1 MVYSTRN
8 KEQIFME
15 KQLRPIKRPPLIH
28 HAVQEA
34 IRAYILENNLQPD
47 DMLPGENDLAQQ
59 LNVSRS
65 SVREAIKG
73 LESLGLLEARRGSG
87 VFVREFSFDPILD
100 NLQYGLV
107 FDLKALAE
115 LLEIRRVLETGM
127 VGQAMSKMT
136 DERLKDLDKI
146 LEQMGRRAE
155 VEEAFPDEDRAFHQ
169 VLFADIDNQTLLKL
183 LDIFWL
189 VMRRVSEQNPN
200 LWDNN
205 PKWTYQLHTKIVEA
219 LRDADA
225 ERVREA
231 LFNHYSG
238 LESRLAQHFNGS
250 LGA

>member
-1 MVYSTRN
+1 
-8 KEQIFME
+8 ME

-28 HAVQEA
+28 HTIQET

-100 NLQYGLV
+100 NLQYGLA
-107 FDLKALAE
+107 FDLKALTE

-136 DERLKDLDKI
+136 EESLKDLDEI

-155 VEEAFPDEDRAFHQ
+155 AEEAFPDEDRAFHQ
-169 VLFADIDNQTLLKL
+169 VLFADVDNQTLLKL
-183 LDIFWL
+183 LDIFWI
-189 VMRRVSEQNPN
+189 VMRRVSKQNPE

-205 PKWTYQLHTKIVEA
+205 PKWTYQLHAKIVEA
-219 LRDADA
+219 LRAMDA

-231 LFNHYSG
+231 LASHYSG
-238 LESRLAQHFNGS
+238 LESRLAQHFSGS
-250 LGA
+250 PRA